1 MIPFRPIEAFQ
12 RNHLRDNRALEDMR
26 LVQFFD
32 VLLGDLFLLFIDVEN
47 RRTILR
53 ANVVVL
59 AVQRSRVVSHREVDL
74 EQLAVSDPGR
84 IVRNPE
90 RLRVTGVALL
100 DPFVVRRLR
109 RAAGVSSFGVDHAFH
124 MFEDSLHAP
133 EAAAGEHRGRLFR
146 RGPGGGWHGHVGRI
160 GKAGGHQSHR
170 QNRYGRHPC
179 KPVISHISLQFLNPG
194 NWTVYSSLHP
204 ILRRTDGAGFGLP
217 RQAGVIFVKIDD
229 GKDSTGARQPG
240 ATIGLADQPKGG
252 VCLNTSGKRQC
263 FLSEEPMPSI
273 LEQYRISDFVEWR
286 KQKRLNLNPDFQRG
300 SVWSPAAR
308 TFLIDTILRQLPVP
322 KVYLR
327 TRIDVTTKHTI
338 REVVDGQQRMR
349 AILDFADDGFVLS
362 KRAGEFCGLKYS
374 TMSVQQQERFLS
386 YPIAVDQLVN
396 ATDTDVLEVFARLN
410 SYTVTLNPPEKRHA
424 RFQGD
429 FKWAV
434 RAEAQKWKVLWET
447 YEILTVRERVRMLDD
462 SLTAEMFG
470 VLLEGV
476 SDGGQGKIDAL
487 YKNYDPGFD
496 ADTMTKLDTV
506 LKFFV
511 DHIAE
516 GLIGSPLL
524 RPTHF
529 LMLFSALAA
538 LLVGIPGNTQVP
550 KVERLSAKAITDNLE
565 HAREK
570 LQQLGSI
577 IDSDAEPSRKY
588 LNFWKASRAT
598 TQRIASREVRFPFF
612 VRALSPKIG

>member
-1 MIPFRPIEAFQ
+1 
-12 RNHLRDNRALEDMR
+12 
-26 LVQFFD
+26 
-32 VLLGDLFLLFIDVEN
+32 
-47 RRTILR
+47 
-53 ANVVVL
+53 
-59 AVQRSRVVSHREVDL
+59 
-74 EQLAVSDPGR
+74 
-84 IVRNPE
+84 
-90 RLRVTGVALL
+90 
-100 DPFVVRRLR
+100 
-109 RAAGVSSFGVDHAFH
+109 
-124 MFEDSLHAP
+124 
-133 EAAAGEHRGRLFR
+133 
-146 RGPGGGWHGHVGRI
+146 
-160 GKAGGHQSHR
+160 
-170 QNRYGRHPC
+170 
-179 KPVISHISLQFLNPG
+179 
-194 NWTVYSSLHP
+194 
-204 ILRRTDGAGFGLP
+204 
-217 RQAGVIFVKIDD
+217 
-229 GKDSTGARQPG
+229 
-240 ATIGLADQPKGG
+240 
-252 VCLNTSGKRQC
+252 
-263 FLSEEPMPSI
+263 
-273 LEQYRISDFVEWR
+273 
-286 KQKRLNLNPDFQRG
+286 
-300 SVWSPAAR
+300 
-308 TFLIDTILRQLPVP
+308 
-322 KVYLR
+322 
-327 TRIDVTTKHTI
+327 
-338 REVVDGQQRMR
+338 
-349 AILDFADDGFVLS
+349 
-362 KRAGEFCGLKYS
+362 
-374 TMSVQQQERFLS
+374 
-386 YPIAVDQLVN
+386 
-396 ATDTDVLEVFARLN
+396 
-410 SYTVTLNPPEKRHA
+410 
-424 RFQGD
+424 
-429 FKWAV
+429 
-434 RAEAQKWKVLWET
+434 
-447 YEILTVRERVRMLDD
+447 MLDD